1 MGALDDR
8 EPLGRLVSVA
18 VPAVV
23 AYSTIWAF
31 TQIGVVGQLPGTGR
45 EAGIAVVA
53 TVAYLPFYVWH
64 ILCGV
69 RGTRADN
76 AVWTFVVMT
85 AVVVGAT
92 PLLGA
97 DWLPTYHVIAVSALL
112 VLGRPWAWVIF
123 AAVVLVQLPLGEAV
137 DSPIPAGGSYYAVT
151 VLWRA
156 SSVFVP
162 VWLVGAVRQ
171 LSLIRRELAEQAV
184 VRERLRVDIEL
195 RRTIGTALTAIVSRG
210 EVASGPVS
218 DQEAAQEVQR
228 LVDDSRIALADAR
241 SLMNGYQR
249 PSLRS
254 ELDTAAILLQAA
266 GVDVHIEMSDDA
278 AGSGILD
285 DRVRAELRSV
295 VARVLRE
302 ERVVHCL
309 IVVGQRDGEV
319 SIVSTTSIGPGVEA
333 GMAGA

>member
-8 EPLGRLVSVA
+8 ETLGRLVSVA
-18 VPAVV
+18 VPAVM

-45 EAGIAVVA
+45 EAGIAAVA
-53 TVAYLPFYVWH
+53 TVGYLPFYVRH

-69 RGTRADN
+69 RGTRPGN
-76 AVWTFVVMT
+76 AFWTFVVMT

-92 PLLGA
+92 PFLGA

-112 VLGRPWAWVIF
+112 VLRRPWAWVIF

-137 DSPIPAGGSYYAVT
+137 DSPIPAAGSYYAVT

-184 VRERLRVDIEL
+184 VRERLRVDLEL

-210 EVASGPVS
+210 EVAGGPVS
-218 DQEAAQEVQR
+218 DHEAAQEVQR

-249 PSLRS
+249 LSLRS

-266 GVDVHIEMSDDA
+266 GVDVQIEMSDDA
-278 AGSGILD
+278 LEAGILD